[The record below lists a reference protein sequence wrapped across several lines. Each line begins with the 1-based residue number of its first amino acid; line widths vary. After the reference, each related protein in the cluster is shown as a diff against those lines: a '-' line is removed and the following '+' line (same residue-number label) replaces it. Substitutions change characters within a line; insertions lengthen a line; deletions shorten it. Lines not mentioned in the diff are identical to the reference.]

1 MICSFL
7 LLVLANNGLRYGYR
21 FFDVVS
27 NDEFCVLHLFA
38 FLCLFFRNFVLTGK
52 REELRLLLNLCRL
65 WHTCPKS
72 CTFFNETITPQPP

>member
-52 REELRLLLNLCRL
+52 REELRLLFV
-65 WHTCPKS
+65 T
-72 CTFFNETITPQPP
+72 QPMAYVSEDL

>member
-1 MICSFL
+1 M
-7 LLVLANNGLRYGYR
+7 GYDTVTV

-52 REELRLLLNLCRL
+52 REELRLLFV
-65 WHTCPKS
+65 T
-72 CTFFNETITPQPP
+72 QPMAYVSEDL